1 MFGRGLGRKRVFG
14 PKIGLLEKIDVLK
27 GLLGR
32 KGAFGSKMELL
43 GKIDFLEGFLCKKY
57 IWVKNGAF
65 REY

>member
-1 MFGRGLGRKRVFG
+1 MFGSKL
-14 PKIGLLEKIDVLK
+14 GLLGKIDILK

-43 GKIDFLEGFLCKKY
+43 GKIDFWRDFCVKKY